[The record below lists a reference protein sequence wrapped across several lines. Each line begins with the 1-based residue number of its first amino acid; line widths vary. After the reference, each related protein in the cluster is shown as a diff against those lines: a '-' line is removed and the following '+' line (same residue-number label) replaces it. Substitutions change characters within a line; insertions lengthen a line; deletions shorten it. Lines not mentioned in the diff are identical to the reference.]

1 MESSAAHKTQPK
13 HGSTASCLQ
22 KYIKQSKL
30 EYKGFAFKLLDASAQ
45 HLVPQE
51 RCTTVPQECTASML
65 RLYCSCCA
73 PVLPTLGTPGG
84 ALKPLTPLAKTKE
97 MLEYCN
103 TVLQQRTADGGPVL
117 PTFGTPGGALKPLT
131 PLVNANTPELASM
144 GIAARVMPGT
154 SLWHHGSAWHS
165 TARVAVGRRGV
176 HDEDRL
182 VRARAG
188 PVTLFRHHD
197 AHTCTCAAVTSLK
210 LQQCDAGCM
219 VYWRRL

>member
-73 PVLPTLGTPGG
+73 PVLPTL
-84 ALKPLTPLAKTKE
+84 
-97 MLEYCN
+97 
-103 TVLQQRTADGGPVL
+103 
-117 PTFGTPGGALKPLT
+117 GTPGGALKPLT